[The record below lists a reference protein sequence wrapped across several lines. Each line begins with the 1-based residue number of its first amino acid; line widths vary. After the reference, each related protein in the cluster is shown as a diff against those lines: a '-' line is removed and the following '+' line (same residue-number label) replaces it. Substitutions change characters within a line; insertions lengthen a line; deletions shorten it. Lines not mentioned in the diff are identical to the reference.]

1 VIRYANKFDINNI
14 CDLIRDF
21 GKTHKGNCDFL
32 KCDQEKSKDKV
43 VAQLHNIL
51 AGTGFILIAED
62 YSGVLCAIKTP
73 SLWIQNTYILQEV
86 MWHGLNKKTSLRLLK
101 KYLEIGEQMKQLG
114 TVQDVYFSSYLDIDY
129 QKLKVKKLSN
139 HWVM

>member
-1 VIRYANKFDINNI
+1 MIRYANKFDIDKI

-21 GKTHKGNCDFL
+21 GKTHESRCEFL
-32 KCDQEKSKDKV
+32 QCDQEKSKDKV
-43 VAQLHNIL
+43 VAQLHNIM
-51 AGTGFILIAED
+51 AGLGFILIAED

-73 SLWIQNTYILQEV
+73 SLWIKDSYILQEV

-114 TVQDVYFSSYLDIDY
+114 TVQDVYFSSYADICY
-129 QKLKVKKLSN
+129 KKLKVKKLSN

>member
-1 VIRYANKFDINNI
+1 MIRYANKFDIDNI

-21 GKTHKGNCDFL
+21 GRTHKSNCDFL
-32 KCDQEKSKDKV
+32 KCEQEESKDKV
-43 VAQLHNIL
+43 VAQLNNIL

-62 YSGVLCAIKTP
+62 FSGVLCAIKTP
-73 SLWIQNTYILQEV
+73 SLWIKDAYILQEV

-101 KYLEIGEQMKQLG
+101 RYLEIGEQMKQLG